1 MSTLLTTATVAA
13 YVKEN
18 LRGIA
23 DLPLDLDAE
32 LSALEIT
39 DGNLNYAWH
48 VHEAGRPS
56 RAVFV
61 KQAPGFI
68 KCLGPAFELSAQRA
82 VFESAVL
89 QEFHRLAPSHSPRH
103 LLLDAARCVL
113 VLQYLHGYVLLRTA
127 LHAGGC
133 GARVAGDLGR
143 FMGETHRQTHA
154 ALLPEAQ
161 RGALEARF
169 RNADMC
175 GITAAY
181 VFSKPLDEADE
192 TNRCSAA
199 LAPHAAAVRRQAGVR
214 EEVLA
219 LREVFETSRRDM
231 CVTCAWPAVC
241 VACCV
246 RGSMSMCVACV
257 WHARGASRRGVPR
270 ARRSA
275 PQPQP

>member
-1 MSTLLTTATVAA
+1 MRCAEPSPGGDPRCLAGARFLT
-13 YVKEN
+13 
-18 LRGIA
+18 
-23 DLPLDLDAE
+23 P
-32 LSALEIT
+32 
-39 DGNLNYAWH
+39 
-48 VHEAGRPS
+48 PPPPP
-56 RAVFV
+56 
-61 KQAPGFI
+61 Q
-68 KCLGPAFELSAQRA
+68 
-82 VFESAVL
+82 
-89 QEFHRLAPSHSPRH
+89 
-103 LLLDAARCVL
+103 ARCVL

-127 LHAGGC
+127 LQAGGGC

>member
-133 GARVAGDLGR
+133 GARVAADLGR

-161 RGALEARF
+161 RAALEARF

-219 LREVFETSRRDM
+219 LREVFETSRRGM
-231 CVTCAWPAVC
+231 CVTCA
-241 VACCV
+241 
-246 RGSMSMCVACV
+246 
-257 WHARGASRRGVPR
+257 
-270 ARRSA
+270 
-275 PQPQP
+275 